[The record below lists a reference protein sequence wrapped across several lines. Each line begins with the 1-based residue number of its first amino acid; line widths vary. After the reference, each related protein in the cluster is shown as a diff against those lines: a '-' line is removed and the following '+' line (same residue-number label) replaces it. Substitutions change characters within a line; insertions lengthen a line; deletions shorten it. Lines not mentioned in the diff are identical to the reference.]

1 MDNKHRI
8 KKAFKS
14 EGFLTILSFI
24 LSGIVVGL
32 VIGTFKKV
40 IHLLSDKMIN
50 LFTLAHDKPIYI
62 ILIIILFAL
71 IGTFIYFLSNKDPY
85 INGSGIPVIYGMLD
99 NKFQVKSEGTLI
111 RKFIASIVTIG
122 SGLNLGR
129 EGPSVQIG
137 GLVGD
142 IIHQRTKA
150 KEDRR
155 YFIGSSAGAGI
166 AVAFNAPISGLLFT
180 VEEIFKKTDRKVFL
194 STAITVFSA
203 VITADIFFGN
213 TPALVDVPKFEI
225 MHLSMIGM
233 LVVLGIFVGL
243 SGVLFN
249 YCIIGS
255 KGFFARFKIN
265 PYIKYLLPFIIT
277 ALVLVIDLDLF
288 SSSESFIYLPLR
300 GNASLL
306 RLIFLYLAKIA
317 LLALAFGMGI
327 PGGSLVPLLVIGSLL
342 GNIIA
347 TSLAMGGLLDPS
359 YILVFSILAMC
370 GHFSA
375 IVRTPIT
382 AIILVLEMTG
392 GAFDYLL
399 GISIVSLIA
408 YGVAEI
414 CKSKPFYEHLYELM
428 LK

>member
-32 VIGTFKKV
+32 VIGIFKKA
-40 IHLLSDKMIN
+40 IHLLSDKMID

-62 ILIIILFAL
+62 IFIIILFAL

-122 SGLNLGR
+122 SGLTLGR

-213 TPALVDVPKFEI
+213 SPALVDVPKFEI

-255 KGFFARFKIN
+255 KGFFTKFKIN

-317 LLALAFGMGI
+317 LLALAFGMSI

-408 YGVAEI
+408 YGVAEL